1 MPIQF
6 DTIPT
11 SIRKPGKYFEFNLK
25 LASRTLPA
33 NLQKMLIVAQK
44 LAAGSAAANVP
55 VQVYSSSEAAEL
67 FGSGSLAC
75 LMVVAA
81 LKAYRYLDL
90 TVLPI
95 ADAAA
100 SVAATGTI
108 TIAGPATSSGLLT
121 LKVGNKS
128 LAVAIA
134 QGDTAT
140 DIATAL
146 QELLAQ
152 TSELPVTAAV
162 NGAVLTLTA
171 KNAGTLGNQIPLSA
185 SVTAGSVT
193 ATIVAM
199 ASGVGDPD
207 ITAALAVIVGQRYH
221 VIALSYNDQA
231 NITALRTHLD
241 AMSHARVAK
250 SGIGVYA
257 TTGAMAAATTLS
269 AQINGW
275 RISAPYLRGTASLP
289 CEVAAAYAALAAGE
303 EDPARPLNTLQLTG
317 IAVPPIASRLSDP
330 EQESCLQNGVSPLA
344 VGSGEVVQIVR
355 AITTYT
361 KNSAG
366 NPDATLLDITTP
378 RQLDYVRDAA
388 RTRVDTRFPRE
399 KLNNKTCDKVWAELY
414 DVLKKCEELEI
425 VENVDEN
432 KDALVVERNAQ
443 DVNRCDAAMPAD
455 VVNGLQVLASRIDL
469 IL

>member
-6 DTIPT
+6 DTIPA
-11 SIRKPGKYFEFNLK
+11 SIRKPGKYFEFNTK
-25 LASRTLPA
+25 LASRALPA

-44 LAAGSAAANVP
+44 LATAPAPAQVP

-67 FGSGSLAC
+67 FGYGSLAYI
-75 LMVVAA
+75 MVVAA

-90 TVLPI
+90 TVLPV
-95 ADAAA
+95 DAASA

-108 TIAGPATSSGLLT
+108 TITGPATSSGLLT

-128 LAVAIA
+128 LSVAVAKDA
-134 QGDTAT
+134 AAAA
-140 DIATAL
+140 IATSL

-152 TSELPVTAAV
+152 TPELPVTAAV
-162 NGAVLTLTA
+162 TGAVITLTA

-185 SVTAGSVT
+185 TVTAGSVT
-193 ATIVAM
+193 ATIAAM
-199 ASGVGDPD
+199 ASGAGDPD
-207 ITAALAVIVGQRYH
+207 ITSALAVIAGQRYH
-221 VIALSYNDQA
+221 VIALAYNDQA
-231 NITALRTHLD
+231 NITALRDHLD

-250 SGIGVYA
+250 SGIAVYA
-257 TTGAMAAATTLS
+257 TTGALAAATTL
-269 AQINGW
+269 AGQINGW

-317 IAVPPIASRLSDP
+317 IAVPPITQRLSDT
-330 EQESCLQNGVSPLA
+330 EQESCLQNGVSPLE

-355 AITTYT
+355 AVTTYT

-378 RQLDYVRDAA
+378 RTLDYVRDAC
-388 RTRVDTRFPRE
+388 RTRTEARFPRE
-399 KLNNKTCDKVWAELY
+399 KLSSKTCDKVWAELY
-414 DVLKKCEELEI
+414 DVLKKCEDLEI
-425 VENVDEN
+425 VENVDDN
-432 KDALVVERNAQ
+432 KAALIVERNSQ
-443 DVNRCDAAMPAD
+443 DANRCDAAIPAD
-455 VVNGLQVLASRIDL
+455 VVNGLHVLAGRIDL